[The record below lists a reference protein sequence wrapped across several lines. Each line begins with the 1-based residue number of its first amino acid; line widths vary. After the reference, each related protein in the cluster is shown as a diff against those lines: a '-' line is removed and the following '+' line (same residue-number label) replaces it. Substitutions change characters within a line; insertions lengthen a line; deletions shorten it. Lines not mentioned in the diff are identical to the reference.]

1 MKLFTKEIDKKLFD
15 QYSKGNNLES
25 QMVVAKIFN
34 PYGRGT
40 WYIVNSD
47 PEDSDYLWAIVDL
60 FEVEIGSVLRSE
72 LESIK
77 VPPFRLGLE
86 RDTSFRP
93 INAKELY
100 DGLRNGKHYAHGG
113 SIEDENREMVL
124 NENNQII
131 HHTKELPSAIKGKRV
146 PAWVVTKVHESASD
160 LSDATH
166 YMDGQKMAKGGGVG
180 GKLKNSKVNI
190 TNDMRGED
198 SDDYGTFE
206 IYKNGGN
213 IEVKVVNSDKQYNE
227 KQYEWILGD
236 KDKDSVANADD
247 VKPLDKNTKER
258 IDEPTITTGIKNL
271 ISLKKSLDST
281 MYSFIEDLKNV
292 APNKSTIYA
301 RTKTPYSVLDKLI
314 KKRLSTITDLIGT
327 TIVTNDKKEL
337 DIVKNYVESGKMGKV
352 VEMED
357 MYEKPKQGYRAYHF
371 LIERNGMTIE
381 LQVKTKRQ
389 KALNELSHEPY
400 KLGKLNSTVNLKMTE
415 LANRADEGDK
425 NAIKEYNDFMNQP
438 NLEKLFYADGG
449 NKMATGG
456 KVDYDSVDEEIR
468 SLKARIKSLKEINT
482 NESKK
487 QIEDLLIQLAY
498 IKKNYYHSGLS
509 NLDKMAKGGGV
520 GVIKYVKGKQYMSGD
535 GWVAYADKDGGN
547 VSIKVDSYSGWDID
561 PHRYLGSQD
570 VFRLNS
576 NGRLKAT
583 VFLPKRGF
591 SIYDFAKKLYDT
603 AQSEQGGNVF
613 SISEY
618 NNILKLYFDMQ
629 QDFQQSNKLANGG
642 EIDTNV
648 EMIEDKDGSQYLFP
662 KNSKN
667 KTLGV
672 KFANGGYIES
682 LNAPNSYLNIF
693 TLGVKLPSQEKIVS
707 SSMSPSHFSR
717 KSLTLTLKGGSK
729 EVIPEAKISDFLK
742 GKQIDLRDT
751 NGESYAIQLNRL
763 NKMAMGGSLKGKI
776 FYVEGTYSAIREIKK
791 RVSEKR
797 LEQLVMNGGIGSLL
811 TFDSQKEANE
821 YYAQNSIIGMGLATQ
836 VNILDRRTI
845 LNAREKRDSQLKTKM
860 AKGGTLSKSQLK
872 HFKEWMEDGNVSK
885 NNDGTYSTQDA
896 QYRNKL
902 KDLNELKKYFKKEF
916 AVDEYAT
923 GGGVGEINTP
933 FYFKSKNG
941 VSGFDKDKV
950 FYVEEIPSYGN
961 VKVFY
966 YDGILPRFIWFYKS
980 ALEEGFANK
989 NYYKVDKSEYEKNK
1003 MAKGGGVD
1011 KTYSSAK
1018 TMGKESQDFKSEA
1031 IDYVGGIRE
1040 WNKLTEEEKRQII
1053 VDLEKD
1059 WDRNKY
1065 KKGGNVNKVAKVMH
1079 EFKEG
1084 NLHSGKSEKIVTNP
1098 KQAIAIALSEAK
1110 NNSEK
1115 KGWKHKK

>member
-15 QYSKGNNLES
+15 QYSKGNNLEK

-40 WYIVNSD
+40 WYILNSD

-100 DGLRNGKHYAHGG
+100 DGLMSGKHYAQGGGIDSLKVGDMVSYIRKYTGIKYKGEVIEIDSDNKYVMVKNTIGNIDYVPTTEVNKMAHGGNKMAKGGYLEYRGTITDDAIKSILQNDFPNANYQLDFNWLNGNRVYAQKDVLLKIRKHLIGEYGIKSEIEDLNKVGLPYIYIPNQIIEKMAYGG

-166 YMDGQKMAKGGGVG
+166 YMDGQKKAKGG
-180 GKLKNSKVNI
+180 
-190 TNDMRGED
+190 D
-198 SDDYGTFE
+198 
-206 IYKNGGN
+206 
-213 IEVKVVNSDKQYNE
+213 
-227 KQYEWILGD
+227 
-236 KDKDSVANADD
+236 
-247 VKPLDKNTKER
+247 
-258 IDEPTITTGIKNL
+258 
-271 ISLKKSLDST
+271 
-281 MYSFIEDLKNV
+281 
-292 APNKSTIYA
+292 
-301 RTKTPYSVLDKLI
+301 
-314 KKRLSTITDLIGT
+314 
-327 TIVTNDKKEL
+327 
-337 DIVKNYVESGKMGKV
+337 
-352 VEMED
+352 
-357 MYEKPKQGYRAYHF
+357 
-371 LIERNGMTIE
+371 
-381 LQVKTKRQ
+381 
-389 KALNELSHEPY
+389 
-400 KLGKLNSTVNLKMTE
+400 
-415 LANRADEGDK
+415 
-425 NAIKEYNDFMNQP
+425 
-438 NLEKLFYADGG
+438 
-449 NKMATGG
+449 
-456 KVDYDSVDEEIR
+456 
-468 SLKARIKSLKEINT
+468 
-482 NESKK
+482 
-487 QIEDLLIQLAY
+487 
-498 IKKNYYHSGLS
+498 
-509 NLDKMAKGGGV
+509 
-520 GVIKYVKGKQYMSGD
+520 
-535 GWVAYADKDGGN
+535 
-547 VSIKVDSYSGWDID
+547 
-561 PHRYLGSQD
+561 
-570 VFRLNS
+570 
-576 NGRLKAT
+576 
-583 VFLPKRGF
+583 
-591 SIYDFAKKLYDT
+591 
-603 AQSEQGGNVF
+603 
-613 SISEY
+613 
-618 NNILKLYFDMQ
+618 
-629 QDFQQSNKLANGG
+629 
-642 EIDTNV
+642 
-648 EMIEDKDGSQYLFP
+648 
-662 KNSKN
+662 
-667 KTLGV
+667 
-672 KFANGGYIES
+672 IES

-707 SSMSPSHFSR
+707 SNMSPSHFSR

-763 NKMAMGGSLKGKI
+763 KEMAKGGNISKREETQENNFGVTYKLGDKFNLGYNVSTRPNIEVSIVEIIPSGLFFKVNNSTKLFSVKTLQSKGSTI
-776 FYVEGTYSAIREIKK
+776 SSGEY
-791 RVSEKR
+791 
-797 LEQLVMNGGIGSLL
+797 LVPIN
-811 TFDSQKEANE
+811 
-821 YYAQNSIIGMGLATQ
+821 
-836 VNILDRRTI
+836 
-845 LNAREKRDSQLKTKM
+845 KM

-916 AVDEYAT
+916 AVDEYAK
-923 GGGVGEINTP
+923 GGGVGKYYEVEYEINGKKH
-933 FYFKSKNG
+933 KSTYMLYP
-941 VSGFDKDKV
+941 SDKV
-950 FYVEEIPSYGN
+950 E
-961 VKVFY
+961 KM
-966 YDGILPRFIWFYKS
+966 LPPIAKIIS
-980 ALEEGFANK
+980 IKETNK
-989 NYYKVDKSEYEKNK
+989 K
-1003 MAKGGGVD
+1003 AKGGDID

>member
-166 YMDGQKMAKGGGVG
+166 YMDGQKMAKGGGVEG
-180 GKLKNSKVNI
+180 VDLSKYEDIETLEYLYKLDNKWYASGFK
-190 TNDMRGED
+190 M
-198 SDDYGTFE
+198 
-206 IYKNGGN
+206 KH
-213 IEVKVVNSDKQYNE
+213 
-227 KQYEWILGD
+227 
-236 KDKDSVANADD
+236 NAIG
-247 VKPLDKNTKER
+247 VGYTKA
-258 IDEPTITTGIKNL
+258 KAL
-271 ISLKKSLDST
+271 
-281 MYSFIEDLKNV
+281 EDLDNH
-292 APNKSTIYA
+292 
-301 RTKTPYSVLDKLI
+301 
-314 KKRLSTITDLIGT
+314 LSY
-327 TIVTNDKKEL
+327 VT
-337 DIVKNYVESGKMGKV
+337 S
-352 VEMED
+352 
-357 MYEKPKQGYRAYHF
+357 
-371 LIERNGMTIE
+371 ER
-381 LQVKTKRQ
+381 
-389 KALNELSHEPY
+389 Y
-400 KLGKLNSTVNLKMTE
+400 
-415 LANRADEGDK
+415 
-425 NAIKEYNDFMNQP
+425 
-438 NLEKLFYADGG
+438 
-449 NKMATGG
+449 
-456 KVDYDSVDEEIR
+456 
-468 SLKARIKSLKEINT
+468 
-482 NESKK
+482 
-487 QIEDLLIQLAY
+487 
-498 IKKNYYHSGLS
+498 
-509 NLDKMAKGGGV
+509 AKGGGIGTLSSSETNPKESIKKLGFDLV
-520 GVIKYVKGKQYMSGD
+520 GKTNYSTSENGINYYVATKKEKAIVVAFIEDEDNYMIDKKDAREMSLSAKIKGIEIVELYTNYGIELRSSEKAKDIGFDKIYKIQLEDKFSEGGAVGNEIDFEYEYAGKSKLKASGEIVSKNGDYYKVKVTKGLMKGKTTDVHKSMIINKM
-535 GWVAYADKDGGN
+535 AD
-547 VSIKVDSYSGWDID
+547 
-561 PHRYLGSQD
+561 
-570 VFRLNS
+570 
-576 NGRLKAT
+576 
-583 VFLPKRGF
+583 
-591 SIYDFAKKLYDT
+591 
-603 AQSEQGGNVF
+603 
-613 SISEY
+613 
-618 NNILKLYFDMQ
+618 
-629 QDFQQSNKLANGG
+629 GG

-672 KFANGGYIES
+672 KFANGGDIES

-763 NKMAMGGSLKGKI
+763 EKMAMGGSLKGKI
-776 FYVEGTYSAIREIKK
+776 FYVEGTYSAIREIKN

-811 TFDSQKEANE
+811 TFDSHKEADE

-845 LNAREKRDSQLKTKM
+845 LKAREKRDSQLKTKM

-916 AVDEYAT
+916 AVDEYDD
-923 GGGVGEINTP
+923 GGSLTIKKKYDISDFEMN
-933 FYFKSKNG
+933 KSILKKNMTK
-941 VSGFDKDKV
+941 SG
-950 FYVEEIPSYGN
+950 
-961 VKVFY
+961 Y
-966 YDGILPRFIWFYKS
+966 YTEAKKNPNQADSIEALKTIDLLNKKTTKYT
-980 ALEEGFANK
+980 LEELLDLSQLMTSSSQEMYVDSSDDFLPMVVANAQKSIDKQKRVQK
-989 NYYKVDKSEYEKNK
+989 NIKELLKEEQSENIKSGDVHVKINEYFTATIRNFGSLKRLLKDEKVDKSLLEIVSVNNNPSQEFIDEVQNIIDNYKKRFEKGGNVGKYYEVEYEINGKKHKSTYMLYPSDKVEKMLPPIAKIISIIETNK
-1003 MAKGGGVD
+1003 KAKGGDID